1 MRNLQNTQRE
11 SVIGKEESN
20 KRLAEIKDQYA
31 QELQEMEAKYELT
44 RQRLSAQIDQLTE
57 RNQELELSLKI
68 QIGDFE
74 KEIESLRE

>member
-1 MRNLQNTQRE
+1 
-11 SVIGKEESN
+11 
-20 KRLAEIKDQYA
+20 
-31 QELQEMEAKYELT
+31 MEAKYDLT

>member
-31 QELQEMEAKYELT
+31 QELQEMEAKYDLT